1 MKKIILFSVFALFTG
16 ITAFAQSNSFGFSKE
31 KMNGEFVQTVSQD
44 NGKTIYAVDL
54 SKFSTSETK
63 ASFLESLYASDK
75 VFAVSVPDAEQMLFI
90 AGHNSVV
97 TEAEV
102 KALVLDLKSKSASV
116 TASDASKKKFSS
128 SK

>member
-54 SKFSTSETK
+54 AKFSTAESK
-63 ASFLESLYASDK
+63 ASFLENLYASDK
-75 VFAVSVPDAEQMLFI
+75 VFAVSYPDAEQMLFI
-90 AGHNSVV
+90 AGHNSVI

-102 KALVLDLKSKSASV
+102 KVLVLDLKSKSVSV
-116 TASDASKKKFSS
+116 SASDASKTKFSS